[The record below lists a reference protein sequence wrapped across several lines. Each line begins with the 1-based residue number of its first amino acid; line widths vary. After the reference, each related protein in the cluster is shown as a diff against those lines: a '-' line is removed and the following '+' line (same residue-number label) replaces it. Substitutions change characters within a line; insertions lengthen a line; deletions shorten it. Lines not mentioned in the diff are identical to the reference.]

1 MARAGQGVI
10 SSGTSRP
17 TQWVAGLILSL
28 VAGVAS
34 ADYLAYAVGQKSRV
48 PLPENIDQIDV
59 KYLLNLSWGEY
70 NGAKARVGV
79 LSVDNNSSSASYTST
94 GADGSTYTW
103 SYDNANTVPVNGIE
117 AIVIDVM
124 NQSGRFRL
132 VERNVLNQVLKE
144 QDLVTSG
151 RIAQPSGAKTGNVL
165 GAQYLVQ
172 VVVTDYEAK
181 TSGSG
186 GGGLVGGLLGSKVPA
201 LGGVGLKKGEG
212 RVGMNFRLINAETS
226 EIMYT
231 KQVESV
237 VKESGL
243 ILGGAGF
250 TGSAALGGF
259 FENFSKTPI
268 GQAVIAGV
276 NKGMYDLV
284 KQIGAAP
291 ASGSVIKTEGN
302 RVWMNV
308 GSDVVK
314 AGEILKVMRRGEELI
329 DPDTGI
335 SLGATETEI
344 GQLRVAEVAE
354 KFSIADRVAGG
365 GTINRGDKVVSTAA
379 APSIQYAASWEN
391 PGRSF

>member
-1 MARAGQGVI
+1 MARQGI
-10 SSGTSRP
+10 SGSANGSTR
-17 TQWVAGLILSL
+17 WVAGLLLSL

-70 NGAKARVGV
+70 NGSRARVGV
-79 LSVDNNSSSASYTST
+79 LGVDNNSSSASYTST

-151 RIAQPSGAKTGNVL
+151 RVAQPSGAKTGNVL

-181 TSGSG
+181 TSESG
-186 GGGLVGGLLGSKVPA
+186 GGGLVGGLLGNRVPA

-226 EIMYT
+226 EIIYT

-250 TGSAALGGF
+250 AGSAALGGF

-335 SLGATETEI
+335 SLGSTETEI